1 VIEALPVINAL
12 LGLALMLV
20 ALPAVWRLMRGVPKR
35 LDILWV
41 ALGLGGLNRVIFNVS
56 VMEGAAL
63 ETVYAFAAVVAIIQI
78 IVAVREQ
85 RR

>member
-63 ETVYAFAAVVAIIQI
+63 EMVYAFAAVVAIIQI